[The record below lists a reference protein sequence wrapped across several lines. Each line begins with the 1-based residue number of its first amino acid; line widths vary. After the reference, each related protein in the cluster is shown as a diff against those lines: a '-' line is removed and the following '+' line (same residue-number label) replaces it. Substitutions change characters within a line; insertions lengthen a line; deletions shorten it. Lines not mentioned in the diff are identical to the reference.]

1 MSILTLQPTA
11 PLAADGAAL
20 AHVLQR
26 AGVSRNSLIRVTG
39 PAGPTAMLW
48 LGHNGYR
55 RTVYA
60 RAISANAPT
69 EPADAW
75 LVPHA
80 CTKPELAELLEGV
93 EALREGGVLILQAA
107 ARRAADD
114 LDGVLSL
121 LHAFDFRIELS
132 LLDKGRVVYIARR
145 QGLGGFKQAA

>member
-1 MSILTLQPTA
+1 MSILTLQPAA

-48 LGHNGYR
+48 LGRNGYR

-60 RAISANAPT
+60 RAISGGAQT

-80 CTKPELAELLEGV
+80 CSKAELAELLESV
-93 EALREGGVLILQAA
+93 EALRDGGVLILQAA
-107 ARRAADD
+107 ARRTAEDG
-114 LDGVLSL
+114 DGVLGL
-121 LHAFDFRIELS
+121 LHAFDFQIELS
-132 LLDKGRVVYIARR
+132 LVDRGRIVYVARR
-145 QGLGGFKQAA
+145 QGLGGFRQAA